1 MIIALAI
8 PFLALAYIE
17 PETIVYEQGGQCY
30 NILAPVE
37 VHDFNLGEPESG
49 TATSSDVVVSVKKV
63 CADYRDRYCSCMSY
77 LKLRGIVVSQKNAS
91 DLQPNYFGSPFKG
104 DVAIFHY
111 PNIAHASFVEEVYL
125 KSFLVSEWNY
135 YAGKYSER
143 VIQKDDPYLIGFI
156 HKVSAEQN
164 PI

>member
-1 MIIALAI
+1 M
-8 PFLALAYIE
+8 
-17 PETIVYEQGGQCY
+17 CY
-30 NILAPVE
+30 YSVAPVE
-37 VHDFNLGEPESG
+37 VHDFNLGEPESE
-49 TATSSDVVVSVKKV
+49 TSTSSEVVVSVCKSYT
-63 CADYRDRYCSCMSY
+63 DYGCSCMIY
-77 LKLRGIVVSQKNAS
+77 LQNRGIVVSQKNAS

-156 HKVSAEQN
+156 HNLQTEQN